1 MCSNTQIR
9 ICKSFVSY
17 RSQMP
22 YDTATSI
29 GHLLGSEASEI
40 ASLNDISLNVSYATN
55 QSIIVPIS
63 CACPGNFFYHLGTY
77 RWEISNDY
85 DYISIAS
92 DIYQGLTTSEALT
105 RENDGSTSDVIVP
118 VRCACPSDKQ
128 KANGVAALL
137 TYGVGKEDTVASIG
151 NKFGVSIK
159 SILEA
164 NMLSPDDYIRSFTTL
179 LIPLKNE
186 SCLVNPRTFYCKSCP
201 NGRPGN
207 GSIEGRNCVSDH
219 GKSFPIKLVTLL
231 AVGLAFGLLC
241 VLLAT
246 YKLYQC
252 LKKRRIKVRKEV
264 VFKQNGG
271 HLLLQKLSSN
281 GSNEKAK
288 LFTAEELQR
297 ATDNYNQSRFLGK
310 GGYGTVYKG
319 MLPDG
324 TIAAVKRSIAIGRN
338 QIEQFINEVVIL
350 SQINHRNIVKL
361 LGCCLET
368 EKPSLVYEFIS
379 NGTLSDYLQTKDPE
393 SSLSWETRL
402 SIACDV
408 AGALAYMHSAAS
420 MPIFHRDVKS
430 SNILLDHKYNAK
442 IADFGTSRSVPQDK
456 THLTTAVHGTFGYMD
471 PEYYH
476 YGVTLVEL
484 LTGEN
489 LFSFGKD
496 EGKTLVAT
504 FITLSQ
510 ENQLF
515 QILDPRVATE
525 AGEEDIQAI
534 AELTTRCLRLNRK
547 KRPTMKEVAMELE
560 GVRKSQMVLEMDQ
573 QPQLFSDEE
582 DIRGLI
588 EDCTDISSEIE
599 CVSV

>member
-1 MCSNTQIR
+1 
-9 ICKSFVSY
+9 
-17 RSQMP
+17 MP
-22 YDTATSI
+22 
-29 GHLLGSEASEI
+29 EEKE
-40 ASLNDISLNVSYATN
+40 N
-55 QSIIVPIS
+55 QSPQRS
-63 CACPGNFFYHLGTY
+63 
-77 RWEISNDY
+77 
-85 DYISIAS
+85 SI
-92 DIYQGLTTSEALT
+92 Q
-105 RENDGSTSDVIVP
+105 
-118 VRCACPSDKQ
+118 
-128 KANGVAALL
+128 
-137 TYGVGKEDTVASIG
+137 
-151 NKFGVSIK
+151 
-159 SILEA
+159 
-164 NMLSPDDYIRSFTTL
+164 
-179 LIPLKNE
+179 
-186 SCLVNPRTFYCKSCP
+186 
-201 NGRPGN
+201 
-207 GSIEGRNCVSDH
+207 
-219 GKSFPIKLVTLL
+219 
-231 AVGLAFGLLC
+231 
-241 VLLAT
+241 
-246 YKLYQC
+246 
-252 LKKRRIKVRKEV
+252 
-264 VFKQNGG
+264 
-271 HLLLQKLSSN
+271 
-281 GSNEKAK
+281 AK
-288 LFTAEELQR
+288 C
-297 ATDNYNQSRFLGK
+297 RFLGK

-379 NGTLSDYLQTKDPE
+379 NGTLSDHLQTKDPE

-456 THLTTAVHGTFGYMD
+456 THLTTAVHGTFGYID
-471 PEYYH
+471 PEYYQLSQFTDKSDVYS

-515 QILDPRVATE
+515 QILDPRVAT
-525 AGEEDIQAI
+525 
-534 AELTTRCLRLNRK
+534 
-547 KRPTMKEVAMELE
+547 RPLL
-560 GVRKSQMVLEMDQ
+560 S
-573 QPQLFSDEE
+573 
-582 DIRGLI
+582 
-588 EDCTDISSEIE
+588 
-599 CVSV
+599 